1 MGTGFWLNTLD
12 VVTSIVV
19 FLPATCW
26 REVHLLFPNRR
37 GRQSAARAVIFMS
50 LSTGR
55 ATNRLCIYKRERLC
69 I

>member
-1 MGTGFWLNTLD
+1 
-12 VVTSIVV
+12 

>member
-1 MGTGFWLNTLD
+1 IHKLD
-12 VVTSIVV
+12 VVTINVC

-26 REVHLLFPNRR
+26 REVLFSFPNRR
-37 GRQSAARAVIFMS
+37 GRKSAARAVILMS